1 MIDYSPKFS
10 PVRRELFSNPKGC
23 IVINVK
29 FRVLGIYFGSYP
41 DDENS
46 VTREISVDVADNPT
60 VYDVMKAVAIK
71 AASGVIPG
79 VRLFAFTPIFAA
91 PGQEIDSIT
100 VEFTEPPRRDRP
112 YAEGTYILEDSKSTN
127 PNRVLQ
133 YYIVS
138 PEGVQRN
145 RNNRTAVF
153 TSAPDATILNGDTII
168 WRQVSICVG
177 PNGSFRAKSLAQRGL
192 ETMMRS

>member
-1 MIDYSPKFS
+1 M
-10 PVRRELFSNPKGC
+10 
-23 IVINVK
+23 INVK

-41 DDENS
+41 GDADS
-46 VTREISVDVADNPT
+46 VTGEIAVDVADNPT

-71 AASGVIPG
+71 AAAGVIPG
-79 VRLFAFTPIFAA
+79 VRLFGFTPIFAA

-112 YAEGTYILEDSKSTN
+112 YAEGIYILEDSKTTN

-133 YYIVS
+133 YYIVD
-138 PEGVQRN
+138 PKGVQKN
-145 RNNRTAVF
+145 RNNRTATF
-153 TSAPDATILNGDTII
+153 TSPPDAQILDGDTVI
-168 WRQVSICVG
+168 WRQVSISVG

-192 ETMMRS
+192 ETMMQS

>member
-1 MIDYSPKFS
+1 
-10 PVRRELFSNPKGC
+10 
-23 IVINVK
+23 VINVK

-41 DDENS
+41 GDENS
-46 VTREISVDVADNPT
+46 VTGEISVDVADNPR

-91 PGQEIDSIT
+91 EGQEIDSIT
-100 VEFTEPPRRDRP
+100 VEFTEPPRRRESRP
-112 YAEGTYILEDSKSTN
+112 YAEGVYILEDSKSTN

-138 PEGVQRN
+138 PEGVQKN
-145 RNNRTAVF
+145 RNNFTAPF
-153 TSAPDATILNGDTII
+153 TSDPDATILNGDTII

>member
-1 MIDYSPKFS
+1 M
-10 PVRRELFSNPKGC
+10 RRELSSNPKGC

-41 DDENS
+41 GDENS

-79 VRLFAFTPIFAA
+79 VRLFGFTPIFAA

-112 YAEGTYILEDSKSTN
+112 YAEGTYILEDSKSSN

-138 PEGVQRN
+138 PDGVQKN

>member
-1 MIDYSPKFS
+1 M
-10 PVRRELFSNPKGC
+10 
-23 IVINVK
+23 INVK

-41 DDENS
+41 GDENS

-91 PGQEIDSIT
+91 EGQEIDSIT
-100 VEFTEPPRRDRP
+100 VEFTENPRRNRP

-138 PEGVQRN
+138 PEGVQKN
-145 RNNRTAVF
+145 RDNFTAPF
-153 TSAPDATILNGDTII
+153 TSKPDATILNGDTII

>member
-1 MIDYSPKFS
+1 MIAYSPKPP
-10 PVRRELFSNPKGC
+10 PVRRELSSNPKGC

-91 PGQEIDSIT
+91 EGQEIDSIT
-100 VEFTEPPRRDRP
+100 VEFTENPRRNRP

-138 PEGVQRN
+138 PEGVQKN
-145 RNNRTAVF
+145 RDNFTAPF
-153 TSAPDATILNGDTII
+153 TSKPDATILNGDTII